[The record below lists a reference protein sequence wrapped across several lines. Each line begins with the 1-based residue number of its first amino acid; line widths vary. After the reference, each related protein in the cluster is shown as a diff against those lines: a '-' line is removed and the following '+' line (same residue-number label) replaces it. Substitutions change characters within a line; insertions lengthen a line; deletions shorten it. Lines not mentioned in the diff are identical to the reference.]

1 MDICLKEGLLEGFMK
16 MNCKKKKTKTKNI
29 KFKKEFRA
37 EKIINTKADTIICLK
52 AGQMKKT

>member
-37 EKIINTKADTIICLK
+37 EKVINTKGDTIVCLK
-52 AGQMKKT
+52 AG

>member
-16 MNCKKKKTKTKNI
+16 MNCKKKKKQKQKNI

-37 EKIINTKADTIICLK
+37 EKVINTKGDTIVCLK
-52 AGQMKKT
+52 AG